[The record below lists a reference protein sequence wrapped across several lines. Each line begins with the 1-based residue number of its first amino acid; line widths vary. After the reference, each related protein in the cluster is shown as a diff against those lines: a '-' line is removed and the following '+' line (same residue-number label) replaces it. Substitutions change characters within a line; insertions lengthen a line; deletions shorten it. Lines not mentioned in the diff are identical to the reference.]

1 MPYDKKKLAD
11 YLSKMLANTTDDPG
25 ALDSQAPHS
34 VLGGG
39 GTTIQIGNAF
49 VGETADDGSATLYVL
64 EPAMRAQHNFVN
76 ECLKD
81 RDFADRVG
89 AEPLIKQLQ
98 SVVRAL
104 WPPADQLDLDE
115 VVKKD
120 VLQPLRAKIKKWSVR
135 VPIANLQITRPL
147 TVGNVQ
153 FVRHQDG
160 IVSNATM
167 VVEFPDAEGID
178 RVSEKAGMLKIV
190 SQIAQQGT
198 AWAEVSILA
207 HEGRVIEVARA
218 QIELAISAIR
228 AFTHIFNSHSLR
240 AAFGLPYEL
249 TGGFTGFIGTSA
261 DGLSIQNDRRGFTAP
276 FTVDDQ
282 VIEYLQRHFA
292 FDELSRIVGAEWDA
306 LNTMHRAVRV
316 ALLWLSRSIIAHTPS
331 EALTHCTIALERI
344 LIIDGEE
351 TTVERFAD
359 RLAYLI
365 ADDKERRKA
374 IHKAARRLYDVRSR
388 VVHAGFS
395 GVELR
400 QHQEIEALALQ
411 GMAAIGRLINEV
423 ATHEALREL
432 LHDRKM
438 Q

>member
-1 MPYDKKKLAD
+1 MSYDKKKLSE
-11 YLSKMLANTTDDPG
+11 YLSEILSNTTDDSD
-25 ALDSQAPHS
+25 AVDSKAPHS

-39 GTTIQIGNAF
+39 GTTIQIGNTF
-49 VGETADDGSATLYVL
+49 VGKTPDDGSPTLYVL
-64 EPAMRAQHNFVN
+64 EPALHAQNSFVN

-81 RDFADRVG
+81 RDLANRVG
-89 AEPLIKQLQ
+89 ADPIIKQLQ
-98 SVVRAL
+98 SVVKNL
-104 WPPADQLDLDE
+104 WPPVDQLDLDE

-120 VLQPLRAKIKKWSVR
+120 VLQPLRAKIKEWFVR
-135 VPIANLQITRPL
+135 VPIANLQIDKPL
-147 TVGNVQ
+147 TVGNVK

-160 IVSNATM
+160 IVSNAMM

-178 RVSEKAGMLKIV
+178 RVSEKAGMLKVV

-198 AWAEVSILA
+198 AWAETTILA
-207 HEGRVIEVARA
+207 HEGRVTEVTRA

-228 AFTHIFNSHSLR
+228 AFTHLFNSHSLR

-249 TGGFTGFIGTSA
+249 AGGFTGFIGTSA
-261 DGLSIQNDRRGFTAP
+261 DGFSIQNDRRGFTAP

-282 VIEYLQRHFA
+282 MIEHLQKHFA
-292 FDELSRIVGAEWDA
+292 FDELSRIVGAEWDS
-306 LNTMHRAVRV
+306 LNTLQRAVRV
-316 ALLWLSRSIIAHTPS
+316 ALLWLSRSIIAQTPS
-331 EALTHCTIALERI
+331 EALTHCTIALERV
-344 LIIDGEE
+344 LIVDGEE

-365 ADDKERRKA
+365 SDDKEHRKA
-374 IHKAARRLYDVRSR
+374 IHKAAKRLYDVRSK

-400 QHQEIEALALQ
+400 QHQEIEQLALE
-411 GMAAIGRLINEV
+411 GMAAIGKLINEL